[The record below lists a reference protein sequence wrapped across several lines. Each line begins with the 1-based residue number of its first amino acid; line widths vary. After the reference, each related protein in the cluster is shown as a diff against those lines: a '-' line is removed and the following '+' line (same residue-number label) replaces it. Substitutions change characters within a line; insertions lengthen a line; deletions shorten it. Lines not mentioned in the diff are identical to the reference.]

1 MSLAESSWKR
11 LVNAALQRD
20 RAGGGAGGGTGQG
33 SLMDY
38 VPSSLPNNRD
48 IDAILRA
55 ADELQ
60 NEDPSIARI
69 LCEHAYSLAQNLD
82 PKSEGRGVLQFK
94 TGLMSVVKQKLAKR
108 EVGTID
114 RTQDSK
120 RLQDFYRL
128 YREKNNVDTL
138 KEEEMQLRESGV
150 LTGELERKTVKR
162 KRLFATLKI
171 LGNVLEKVAK
181 EIPDELKHVID
192 SDAAISEDT
201 IAYNIIPLEAH
212 VTTNAI
218 TGFPE
223 VKAAVA
229 ALKYF
234 RGLPKLPDNFPIPA
248 TRNADMLDFLQYIF
262 GFQKDS
268 VSNQREHIVLLL
280 ANEQSRLN
288 IPEEMEPKLDDGA
301 VHKVFLKSLDNY
313 IKWCDYLCIKPAWSN
328 LERISGEKKLLVLSL
343 YFLIWGEAA
352 NIRFLPECLC
362 YIFHHMVV
370 EMNEI
375 LRQQVSRPAV
385 SCMPVDSHGGS
396 DVGVSF
402 LDHVIAPL
410 YEVVSAEAFHNE
422 NGRAPHSE
430 WRNYDDFNEYFW
442 SLRSFE
448 LGWPWRTSSSFFQK
462 PIRRR
467 KYEFEAGREKH
478 RGGKTS
484 FVEHRTFLRLY
495 HSFHRLWIFL
505 AIMFQTSLQ
514 ALAIIAF
521 NKNSII
527 STKTLRQILSLG
539 PTYVL
544 MKFSESLLD
553 VIMMYGA
560 YSTTRRLAVSRIF
573 LRFIWF
579 SLASVFIC
587 FLYVNLLQE
596 DTKPIY
602 NSVMF
607 KVYGLVIAIY
617 GGIQL
622 FFSILM
628 HIPSCRNIASKCDRW
643 AVIRFVEG
651 MRQERHYVGRD
662 MYERMSDFIKYFLF
676 WLVVLSAKFSFAY
689 FLQIAPL
696 VGPTRMIMKQ
706 DNIQYSWHEF
716 VSIKNYNA
724 LTVASLWTPVVA
736 IYLLDIHI
744 FYTIASAFFGFL
756 LGARDRLGE
765 IRSLEAIHK
774 QFEEFPGAFM
784 KALHVPITNRLGS
797 CPSKAVDKNIVD
809 AAHFAPFWNQ
819 IIKCLREEDY
829 ITDLEMELL
838 LMPKNSGRLQL
849 VQWPLFLLSSKIL
862 LAKEIAAESNSQEE
876 IVERIGKIDY
886 MKYAVEEVYHTLK
899 LVLTETLEAE
909 GRMWLERIYEDIDTS
924 IKNRKIHHNFQLN
937 KLSLVITRVT
947 ALLGILK
954 ENETPEHAK
963 GAIKALQDLYDVIR
977 LNVLNFNMRGQYEMW
992 NNLTQAWNEVR
1003 LFTELKWPKDPEL
1016 KALVRRLYSLFT
1028 IKDSAAHV
1036 PRNLEARR
1044 RLQFFTNSL
1053 FMDVPPP
1060 KSVDKIVF
1068 TPYYSEVVLYSMAEL
1083 TKRNED
1089 GISILFYLQKIYPDE
1104 WKNFLARI
1112 GQDENA
1118 LEDDLHNERDILE
1131 LRFWASYRGQTLART
1146 VRGMMYYRKALMLQS
1161 YLERKAGRDGGES
1174 TLFGNNMTDAEGFEL
1189 SPEARAQADL
1199 KFTYVVTCQIYGR
1212 QKEDKKP
1219 EAVDIALLMQRNEAL
1234 RIAYIDV
1241 VDIPKEGISHT
1252 EYYSKLVKADI
1263 NGKDKEI
1270 YSIRLP
1276 GDPKLGEGKPEN
1288 QNHAIVFTRGNA
1300 LQTIDMNQDNYFEEA
1315 LKMRNLLEEFD
1326 PNRDHGIRPPTILG
1340 VREHVFTGSVSS
1352 LASFMSNQETSFVT
1366 LGQRVLAKP
1375 LKIRMHYGHPDVFD
1389 RVFHITRGGISKAS
1403 RVINISEDIFAGFN
1417 STLRQ
1422 GNITHHEYIQVGKG
1436 RDVGLNQIALFE
1448 GKVASG
1454 NGEQV
1459 LSRDVYRLGQLL
1471 DFFRMLSFYFT
1482 TVGFYFSTMLTVLT
1496 LYIFL
1501 YGRAYLA
1508 LSGVGATLR
1517 ERAISLDD
1525 TALSAALNAQFLFQ
1539 IGVFTAV
1546 PMILG
1551 FILEQGFLKAIVSFT
1566 TMQFQLCTV
1575 FFTFSLGTRTHYFG
1589 RTILH
1594 GGARYQ
1600 ATGRGFVVKHI
1611 TFSENYRLYS
1621 RSHFVKG
1628 LEVILLLV
1636 VYLAYGNDKAG
1647 AVSYILL
1654 TVSSWFLAGSWLFAP
1669 FLFNPAGFEWQKVV
1683 VDFTEWTNW
1692 LFYRGGIGVKGSE
1705 SWEAWWEEEL
1715 SHIRT
1720 LSGRI
1725 METILSL
1732 RFFVFQYG
1740 IVYKLK
1746 LQGSDTSFSNYGW
1759 SWAALAI
1766 IIFLFKVFTF
1776 SRKISVNFQLVLR
1789 LAQGIAF
1796 LVALAVVTVGV
1807 VLTDLSVTDI
1817 FASVLALIPT
1827 GWGIL
1832 SIACAWKPII
1842 KRIGMWKSIR
1852 SLARLYDAGMGM
1864 LIFLPVAFCS
1874 WFPFLST
1881 FQTRMMFNQ
1890 AFSRGLEISLIL
1902 AGNHP
1907 NSDL

>member
-1 MSLAESSWKR
+1 MSRAESSWER

-20 RAGGGAGGGTGQG
+20 RAGGASAGGGGPGQG
-33 SLMDY
+33 SLMEY
-38 VPSSLPNNRD
+38 VPSSLANNRD

-60 NEDPSIARI
+60 DEDPSIARI

-82 PKSEGRGVLQFK
+82 PNSEGRGVLQFK

-114 RTQDSK
+114 RSQDIK

-138 KEEEMQLRESGV
+138 KEDEKQLRESGV
-150 LTGELERKTVKR
+150 FTKEMERKTLRR
-162 KRLFATLKI
+162 KRVFATLKV
-171 LGNVLEKVAK
+171 LGNVLEQVAK

-192 SDAAISEDT
+192 SDAAMSEDT
-201 IAYNIIPLEAH
+201 IAYNIIPLDAP
-212 VTTNAI
+212 VTTNA
-218 TGFPE
+218 TTSFPE
-223 VKAAVA
+223 VQAAVA

-234 RGLPKLPDNFPIPA
+234 PGLPKLPADFPIPA
-248 TRNADMLDFLQYIF
+248 TRNADMLDFLHYIF

-280 ANEQSRLN
+280 ANEQSRLT
-288 IPEEMEPKLDDGA
+288 IPEEREPKLDDAA
-301 VHKVFLKSLDNY
+301 VRKVFLKSLDNY
-313 IKWCDYLCIKPAWSN
+313 IKWCDYLCIQPAWSN
-328 LERISGEKKLLVLSL
+328 LETISGEKRLLFLSL

-362 YIFHHMVV
+362 YIFHHMVR
-370 EMNEI
+370 EMDEI
-375 LRQQVSRPAV
+375 LRQQVARPAE
-385 SCMPVDSHGGS
+385 SCMPVESRGS
-396 DVGVSF
+396 DDGVSF

-410 YEVVSAEAFHNE
+410 YGVVSAEAFNND
-422 NGRAPHSE
+422 NGRASHSA

-442 SLRSFE
+442 SLHSFE

-462 PIRRR
+462 PIPR
-467 KYEFEAGREKH
+467 KKYDLQTGRAKH
-478 RGGKTS
+478 RGKTS
-484 FVEHRTFLRLY
+484 FVEHRTFLHLY

-505 AIMFQTSLQ
+505 AMMFQ

-521 NKNSII
+521 NKNDLYSR
-527 STKTLRQILSLG
+527 KTLREILSLG
-539 PTYVL
+539 PTFVV
-544 MKFSESLLD
+544 MKFSESVLD

-579 SLASVFIC
+579 SLASVVVS
-587 FLYVNLLQE
+587 FLYVKAFQE
-596 DTKPIY
+596 DSNPNS

-607 KVYGLVIAIY
+607 KFYVILIAIY
-617 GGIQL
+617 GGVQ
-622 FFSILM
+622 FFLSILM
-628 HIPSCRNIASKCDRW
+628 RFPTCHNIANKCDRW
-643 AVIRFVEG
+643 PVIRFFKW
-651 MRQERHYVGRD
+651 MRQERHYVGRG
-662 MYERMSDFIKYFLF
+662 MYEKTSDFIKYLLF
-676 WLVVLSAKFSFAY
+676 WVVVLSAKFSFAY
-689 FLQIAPL
+689 FLQIKPL
-696 VGPTRMIMKQ
+696 VGPTRMIVKQ
-706 DNIQYSWHEF
+706 DNIQYSWHDL
-716 VSIKNYNA
+716 VSRNNYNA
-724 LTVASLWTPVVA
+724 LTVASLWAPVVA

-744 FYTIASAFFGFL
+744 FYTLVSAFLGFL

-784 KALHVPITNRLGS
+784 RALHVPITNRTS
-797 CPSKAVDKNIVD
+797 DPSHQAADKNKVD

-829 ITDLEMELL
+829 ITDFEMDLL

-862 LAKEIAAESNSQEE
+862 LAKEIAAESNTQEE
-876 IVERIGKIDY
+876 IIERIERDDY

-899 LVLTETLEAE
+899 LVLMETLEAE
-909 GRMWLERIYEDIDTS
+909 GRMWVERIYEDIQAS
-924 IKNRKIHHNFQLN
+924 IKDRKIHHDFQLN

-963 GAIKALQDLYDVIR
+963 GAIKALQDLYDVMR
-977 LNVLNFNMRGQYEMW
+977 LDILTFNMRGQYETW
-992 NNLTQAWNEVR
+992 NILTQAWNEGR
-1003 LFTELKWPKDPEL
+1003 LFTKLKWPKDPEL
-1016 KALVRRLYSLFT
+1016 KALVKRLYSLFT

-1060 KSVDKIVF
+1060 KSVDKMLSFSVF

-1118 LEDDLHNERDILE
+1118 LEGDLRNERDILE

-1161 YLERKAGRDGGES
+1161 YLERKAGRDGES
-1174 TLFGNNMTDAEGFEL
+1174 TPFGNDATDSEGFEL

-1212 QKEDKKP
+1212 QKEDQKP
-1219 EAVDIALLMQRNEAL
+1219 EAADIALLMQRNEAL

-1241 VDIPKEGISHT
+1241 VDTPKEGKSHT

-1263 NGKDKEI
+1263 SGKDKEI

-1300 LQTIDMNQDNYFEEA
+1300 VQTIDMNQDNYFEEA

-1326 PNRDHGIRPPTILG
+1326 PNRGHGIRPPTILG

-1448 GKVASG
+1448 GKVAGG

-1471 DFFRMLSFYFT
+1471 DFFRMMSFYFT
-1482 TVGFYFSTMLTVLT
+1482 TVGFYFCTMLTVLT
-1496 LYIFL
+1496 VYIFL
-1501 YGRAYLA
+1501 YGRLYLA
-1508 LSGVGATLR
+1508 LSGVGATIR
-1517 ERAISLDD
+1517 ERAILLDD

-1551 FILEQGFLKAIVSFT
+1551 FILEQGFLQAIVSFT
-1566 TMQFQLCTV
+1566 TMQFQLCTI

-1611 TFSENYRLYS
+1611 KFSENYRLYS
-1621 RSHFVKG
+1621 RSHFIKAM
-1628 LEVILLLV
+1628 EVILLLV
-1636 VYLAYGNDKAG
+1636 VYLSYGNDEAG

-1654 TVSSWFLAGSWLFAP
+1654 TVSSWFLAVSWLFAP
-1669 FLFNPAGFEWQKVV
+1669 YLFNPAGFEWQKVV
-1683 VDFTEWTNW
+1683 EDFKEWTNW
-1692 LFYRGGIGVKGSE
+1692 LFYRGGIGVKGAE
-1705 SWEAWWEEEL
+1705 SWEAWWEEEI

-1725 METILSL
+1725 VETILSL
-1732 RFFVFQYG
+1732 RFFIFQYG
-1740 IVYKLK
+1740 IVYKLN
-1746 LQGSDTSFSNYGW
+1746 LQGSDTSIAVYGW
-1759 SWAALAI
+1759 SWAAFAMLI
-1766 IIFLFKVFTF
+1766 VLFKVFTF
-1776 SRKISVNFQLVLR
+1776 SQKVSVNFQLVLR
-1789 LAQGIAF
+1789 FVQGVSL
-1796 LVALAVVTVGV
+1796 LVALAGIVVAI
-1807 VLTDLSVTDI
+1807 VLTNLSVTDI
-1817 FASVLALIPT
+1817 FASILAFIPT

-1832 SIACAWKPII
+1832 SIACAWKPVI
-1842 KRIGMWKSIR
+1842 KRLGMWKSVR
-1852 SLARLYDAGMGM
+1852 SLARLFDAGMGM
-1864 LIFLPVAFCS
+1864 LIFLPVALCS
-1874 WFPFLST
+1874 WFPFVST

-1902 AGNHP
+1902 AGNNP
-1907 NSDL
+1907 NSGL

>member
-410 YEVVSAEAFHNE
+410 KLFTMRMAEHLIQSGETMTTLMSIF
-422 NGRAPHSE
+422 GRFAHSNLVGRGE
-430 WRNYDDFNEYFW
+430 R
-442 SLRSFE
+442 
-448 LGWPWRTSSSFFQK
+448 
-462 PIRRR
+462 
-467 KYEFEAGREKH
+467 YEFEAGREKH

-774 QFEEFPGAFM
+774 QFEEFPGAFI
-784 KALHVPITNRLGS
+784 KALHVPVTNRTFDAS
-797 CPSKAVDKNIVD
+797 HQKAVDKNIVD

-819 IIKCLREEDY
+819 IIKFLREEDY
-829 ITDLEMELL
+829 ITDLEMEML

-876 IVERIGKIDY
+876 IVERIGKIEY

-924 IKNRKIHHNFQLN
+924 IKNRKIHNDFQLN

-977 LNVLNFNMRGQYEMW
+977 LDVLNFNMRGQYEMW
-992 NNLTQAWNEVR
+992 NNLTQAWNEGR

-1089 GISILFYLQKIYPDE
+1089 GISILFYLQKIYP
-1104 WKNFLARI
+1104 
-1112 GQDENA
+1112 
-1118 LEDDLHNERDILE
+1118 
-1131 LRFWASYRGQTLART
+1131 

>member
-1 MSLAESSWKR
+1 MEPKLDDAAVHKVFLKSLDNYIKWCDYLGIKPAWSNLERISGEKKLLFLSLYFLIWGE
-11 LVNAALQRD
+11 AANIRF
-20 RAGGGAGGGTGQG
+20 
-33 SLMDY
+33 
-38 VPSSLPNNRD
+38 LPECLCYIFHQMVVEMNE
-48 IDAILRA
+48 ILRQQVARPA
-55 ADELQ
+55 ASCMPVDSHGPHGFDDCVSFLDNVIAPLYEVVSAEALHNENGRAPHSEWRNYDDFNEYFWSLRSFELGW
-60 NEDPSIARI
+60 PWRTS
-69 LCEHAYSLAQNLD
+69 S
-82 PKSEGRGVLQFK
+82 SFF
-94 TGLMSVVKQKLAKR
+94 QKPIR
-108 EVGTID
+108 
-114 RTQDSK
+114 R
-120 RLQDFYRL
+120 
-128 YREKNNVDTL
+128 
-138 KEEEMQLRESGV
+138 
-150 LTGELERKTVKR
+150 RK
-162 KRLFATLKI
+162 
-171 LGNVLEKVAK
+171 
-181 EIPDELKHVID
+181 
-192 SDAAISEDT
+192 
-201 IAYNIIPLEAH
+201 
-212 VTTNAI
+212 
-218 TGFPE
+218 
-223 VKAAVA
+223 
-229 ALKYF
+229 
-234 RGLPKLPDNFPIPA
+234 
-248 TRNADMLDFLQYIF
+248 
-262 GFQKDS
+262 KDS

-301 VHKVFLKSLDNY
+301 VHKVFLKSLDSY

-448 LGWPWRTSSSFFQK
+448 LSWPWRTSSSFFQK

-467 KYEFEAGREKH
+467 KYEFEAGRDKH
-478 RGGKTS
+478 RGKTS

-505 AIMFQTSLQ
+505 AIMF
-514 ALAIIAF
+514 
-521 NKNSII
+521 
-527 STKTLRQILSLG
+527 
-539 PTYVL
+539 
-544 MKFSESLLD
+544 
-553 VIMMYGA
+553 
-560 YSTTRRLAVSRIF
+560 
-573 LRFIWF
+573 
-579 SLASVFIC
+579 
-587 FLYVNLLQE
+587 
-596 DTKPIY
+596 
-602 NSVMF
+602 
-607 KVYGLVIAIY
+607 
-617 GGIQL
+617 
-622 FFSILM
+622 
-628 HIPSCRNIASKCDRW
+628 
-643 AVIRFVEG
+643 
-651 MRQERHYVGRD
+651 
-662 MYERMSDFIKYFLF
+662 
-676 WLVVLSAKFSFAY
+676 
-689 FLQIAPL
+689 QIAPL

-724 LTVASLWTPVVA
+724 LTVASLWAPVVA

-784 KALHVPITNRLGS
+784 KALHVPVTNRTFDAS
-797 CPSKAVDKNIVD
+797 HQKAVDKNIVD

-899 LVLTETLEAE
+899 LVLAETLEAE
-909 GRMWLERIYEDIDTS
+909 GRMWVERIYEDIGTS
-924 IKNRKIHHNFQLN
+924 IKNRKIHNDFQLN

-963 GAIKALQDLYDVIR
+963 GAIKALQDLYD
-977 LNVLNFNMRGQYEMW
+977 
-992 NNLTQAWNEVR
+992 
-1003 LFTELKWPKDPEL
+1003 
-1016 KALVRRLYSLFT
+1016 
-1028 IKDSAAHV
+1028 
-1036 PRNLEARR
+1036 
-1044 RLQFFTNSL
+1044 
-1053 FMDVPPP
+1053 
-1060 KSVDKIVF
+1060 
-1068 TPYYSEVVLYSMAEL
+1068 
-1083 TKRNED
+1083 
-1089 GISILFYLQKIYPDE
+1089 
-1104 WKNFLARI
+1104 
-1112 GQDENA
+1112 
-1118 LEDDLHNERDILE
+1118 
-1131 LRFWASYRGQTLART
+1131 
-1146 VRGMMYYRKALMLQS
+1146 
-1161 YLERKAGRDGGES
+1161 
-1174 TLFGNNMTDAEGFEL
+1174 
-1189 SPEARAQADL
+1189 
-1199 KFTYVVTCQIYGR
+1199 
-1212 QKEDKKP
+1212 
-1219 EAVDIALLMQRNEAL
+1219 
-1234 RIAYIDV
+1234 
-1241 VDIPKEGISHT
+1241 
-1252 EYYSKLVKADI
+1252 
-1263 NGKDKEI
+1263 
-1270 YSIRLP
+1270 
-1276 GDPKLGEGKPEN
+1276 
-1288 QNHAIVFTRGNA
+1288 
-1300 LQTIDMNQDNYFEEA
+1300 
-1315 LKMRNLLEEFD
+1315 
-1326 PNRDHGIRPPTILG
+1326 
-1340 VREHVFTGSVSS
+1340 
-1352 LASFMSNQETSFVT
+1352 
-1366 LGQRVLAKP
+1366 
-1375 LKIRMHYGHPDVFD
+1375 
-1389 RVFHITRGGISKAS
+1389 
-1403 RVINISEDIFAGFN
+1403 
-1417 STLRQ
+1417 
-1422 GNITHHEYIQVGKG
+1422 
-1436 RDVGLNQIALFE
+1436 
-1448 GKVASG
+1448 
-1454 NGEQV
+1454 
-1459 LSRDVYRLGQLL
+1459 
-1471 DFFRMLSFYFT
+1471 
-1482 TVGFYFSTMLTVLT
+1482 
-1496 LYIFL
+1496 
-1501 YGRAYLA
+1501 
-1508 LSGVGATLR
+1508 
-1517 ERAISLDD
+1517 
-1525 TALSAALNAQFLFQ
+1525 
-1539 IGVFTAV
+1539 
-1546 PMILG
+1546 
-1551 FILEQGFLKAIVSFT
+1551 AIVSFT

-1746 LQGSDTSFSNYGW
+1746 LQGSDTSFSIYGW

-1890 AFSRGLEISLIL
+1890 GFSRGLEISLIL

>member
-1 MSLAESSWKR
+1 MEPKLDDAAVHKVFLKSLDNYIKWCDYLGIKPAWSNLERISGEKKLLFLSLYFLIWGE
-11 LVNAALQRD
+11 AANIRF
-20 RAGGGAGGGTGQG
+20 
-33 SLMDY
+33 
-38 VPSSLPNNRD
+38 LPECLCYIFHQMVVEMNE
-48 IDAILRA
+48 ILRQQVARPA
-55 ADELQ
+55 ASCMPVDSHGPHGFDDCVSFLDNVIAPLYEVVSAEALHNENGRAPHSEWRNYDDFNEYFWSLRSFELGW
-60 NEDPSIARI
+60 PWRTS
-69 LCEHAYSLAQNLD
+69 S
-82 PKSEGRGVLQFK
+82 SFF
-94 TGLMSVVKQKLAKR
+94 QKPIR
-108 EVGTID
+108 
-114 RTQDSK
+114 R
-120 RLQDFYRL
+120 
-128 YREKNNVDTL
+128 
-138 KEEEMQLRESGV
+138 
-150 LTGELERKTVKR
+150 RK
-162 KRLFATLKI
+162 
-171 LGNVLEKVAK
+171 
-181 EIPDELKHVID
+181 
-192 SDAAISEDT
+192 
-201 IAYNIIPLEAH
+201 
-212 VTTNAI
+212 
-218 TGFPE
+218 
-223 VKAAVA
+223 
-229 ALKYF
+229 
-234 RGLPKLPDNFPIPA
+234 
-248 TRNADMLDFLQYIF
+248 
-262 GFQKDS
+262 KDS

-301 VHKVFLKSLDNY
+301 VHKVFLKSLDSY

-448 LGWPWRTSSSFFQK
+448 LSWPWRTSSSFFQK

-467 KYEFEAGREKH
+467 KYEFEAGRDKH
-478 RGGKTS
+478 RGKTS

-587 FLYVNLLQE
+587 FLYVKMLQE

-724 LTVASLWTPVVA
+724 LTVASLWAPVVA

-784 KALHVPITNRLGS
+784 KALHVPVTNRL
-797 CPSKAVDKNIVD
+797 
-809 AAHFAPFWNQ
+809 
-819 IIKCLREEDY
+819 
-829 ITDLEMELL
+829 
-838 LMPKNSGRLQL
+838 
-849 VQWPLFLLSSKIL
+849 
-862 LAKEIAAESNSQEE
+862 
-876 IVERIGKIDY
+876 
-886 MKYAVEEVYHTLK
+886 
-899 LVLTETLEAE
+899 
-909 GRMWLERIYEDIDTS
+909 
-924 IKNRKIHHNFQLN
+924 
-937 KLSLVITRVT
+937 
-947 ALLGILK
+947 
-954 ENETPEHAK
+954 
-963 GAIKALQDLYDVIR
+963 
-977 LNVLNFNMRGQYEMW
+977 
-992 NNLTQAWNEVR
+992 
-1003 LFTELKWPKDPEL
+1003 
-1016 KALVRRLYSLFT
+1016 
-1028 IKDSAAHV
+1028 
-1036 PRNLEARR
+1036 
-1044 RLQFFTNSL
+1044 
-1053 FMDVPPP
+1053 
-1060 KSVDKIVF
+1060 
-1068 TPYYSEVVLYSMAEL
+1068 
-1083 TKRNED
+1083 
-1089 GISILFYLQKIYPDE
+1089 DE

-1118 LEDDLHNERDILE
+1118 LEGDLHNERDILE

-1234 RIAYIDV
+1234 RVAYIDV
-1241 VDIPKEGISHT
+1241 VDTPKEGISHT

-1715 SHIRT
+1715 I
-1720 LSGRI
+1720 
-1725 METILSL
+1725 
-1732 RFFVFQYG
+1732 
-1740 IVYKLK
+1740 
-1746 LQGSDTSFSNYGW
+1746 YGW

-1890 AFSRGLEISLIL
+1890 GFSRGLEISLIL